1 MTDSAPSSLPPSPA
15 GKTSPWR
22 RGKKIAVALLK
33 IAIVGGAFAYLL
45 RNGQLDFSK
54 IQSQFAHP
62 GWVFAG
68 VAGAFLPMVSSF
80 YRQLLLLR
88 ALGIACYQYRDT
100 LRIGFIGCFF
110 STFMPGAVGGDVIKA
125 GYFIRD
131 TRETAKSLASVLVD
145 RVMGLF
151 GLLVVGGAAIALAR
165 EQVMNA
171 PNLHQIAVVV
181 FGAIAALVLAAA
193 GGLVALLRGRG
204 AALKF
209 LALTAL
215 LIGAGGWWIWR
226 GAGYEWQIIRA
237 PEEELTAA
245 LAGIL
250 LRCRFI
256 LAAAIAAL
264 VVALL
269 AVATVPSCQPGRRL
283 SNFIHSR
290 VPGGAALMRFVEAL
304 LIFRNDLAALGYAL
318 LLSVGQ
324 QTVNICS
331 IYFISRAIV
340 LPAAPGVFDIFFAA
354 PLASIANT
362 LPVPGGGL
370 GVGEA
375 VFAGV
380 LSLCQ
385 DGAGNAI
392 VGGATIF
399 LAWRI
404 WTVLLSFMGGL
415 PYYLRG
421 KKEIAG
427 VAGRELRVEG

>member
-1 MTDSAPSSLPPSPA
+1 MTDISPESPA
-15 GKTSPWR
+15 LPAVKTSPWR
-22 RGKKIAVALLK
+22 RGKKIVVALLK

-45 RNGQLDFSK
+45 RNGQLDFGK

-68 VAGAFLPMVSSF
+68 IVGAFLPMVSSF

-171 PNLHQIAVVV
+171 PDLHQIAVVV
-181 FGAIAALVLAAA
+181 FGVIAALVLAAA
-193 GGLVALLRGRG
+193 GGLLALLRGRG

-215 LIGAGGWWIWR
+215 LIGVGGWWIWR
-226 GAGYEWQIIRA
+226 GAGYEWQIIRTSA
-237 PEEELTAA
+237 VETAA

-256 LAAAIAAL
+256 LAAAIALIA
-264 VVALL
+264 ALL
-269 AVATVPSCQPGRRL
+269 AVAIVPSCQPGRRL

-340 LPAAPGVFDIFFAA
+340 LPAVPGVFDIFFAA

-399 LAWRI
+399 LAWRL
-404 WTVLLSFMGGL
+404 WTVLLSFTGGL

-421 KKEIAG
+421 KKEIAD
-427 VAGRELRVEG
+427 VAGSELKVKS

>member
-1 MTDSAPSSLPPSPA
+1 MTDISPESPTLPA
-15 GKTSPWR
+15 VKTSPWR
-22 RGKKIAVALLK
+22 RGKKIVVALLK

-45 RNGQLDFSK
+45 RNGQLDFGK

-68 VAGAFLPMVSSF
+68 IVGAFLPMVSSF

-171 PNLHQIAVVV
+171 PDLHQIAVVV
-181 FGAIAALVLAAA
+181 FGVIAALVLAAA
-193 GGLVALLRGRG
+193 GGLLALLRGRG

-215 LIGAGGWWIWR
+215 LIGVGGWWIWR
-226 GAGYEWQIIRA
+226 GAGYEWQIIRTSA
-237 PEEELTAA
+237 AETAA

-256 LAAAIAAL
+256 LAAAIALIA
-264 VVALL
+264 ALL
-269 AVATVPSCQPGRRL
+269 AVAIVPSCQPGRRL

-399 LAWRI
+399 LAWRL
-404 WTVLLSFMGGL
+404 WTVLLSFTGGL

-421 KKEIAG
+421 KKEIAD
-427 VAGRELRVEG
+427 VAGSELKVKS